1 MARYIPP
8 NKRHSVESGRRTPP
22 TPEAFALQFR
32 RILDLSPN
40 SSIARKTGKIIYAN
54 NSISRWFAVGLDDE
68 HQFPPNIW
76 LKPVFLESI
85 QRREGETPLIL
96 VNDKHSSA
104 ESDGVVPRCLR
115 TPWDV
120 IAADVLEGLL
130 SSFGILRSEMEAQR
144 LEKIKPTLVA
154 RFGKIVFRESPSMR
168 LVSICQR
175 KRLVSIGSDQQL
187 EDALMRSKRTFYTN
201 LPSSYVDSV
210 LDQAVNPEIGLEF
223 EEQRDI
229 YHVKLSDNRKPDATL
244 SCKCT
249 VREEDKKLQL
259 HKVELNQVRQMV
271 TDISCLDK
279 NIDLRLMLCSK
290 RILTSL
296 TDDEMSSIQELIDCA
311 VVEADV
317 KGGLKWPLGKRM
329 SSGDRYSVV
338 GVWHTV
344 HKAFSNTSLRLKVR
358 DADRFDF
365 MKGTGEASR
374 EVSKAKEVE
383 ASPNSPTM
391 RPINLS
397 TPNPTSSLISPLKHA
412 NPIPFPRLSIL
423 PSLSLTHP
431 CRQSFNRPRFI
442 ALHASDPTK
451 RSDTIDAVQF
461 DHHNCSNAVLDSED
475 GPGTNLNVQVGNA
488 LVPSFI
494 HPWMKLSLADQAFF
508 LFTFAACT
516 TCVAFTSLVVA
527 AVPTLHATRRAALSL
542 SKLADAARE
551 ELPST
556 MAAIRLSGMEISDLT
571 LELSDLSHEISDG
584 VNKSAQA
591 VQAAEAGIRQIGTL
605 AHQHTISMIEER
617 ANLPVISLQP
627 VVVGAAKKTSHAV
640 GQATKSFLNLISGG
654 QRGNDRIDRVEM

>member
-229 YHVKLSDNRKPDATL
+229 YHVK
-244 SCKCT
+244 
-249 VREEDKKLQL
+249 V
-259 HKVELNQVRQMV
+259 V
-271 TDISCLDK
+271 
-279 NIDLRLMLCSK
+279 
-290 RILTSL
+290 
-296 TDDEMSSIQELIDCA
+296 SSQ
-311 VVEADV
+311 
-317 KGGLKWPLGKRM
+317 
-329 SSGDRYSVV
+329 RY
-338 GVWHTV
+338 
-344 HKAFSNTSLRLKVR
+344 
-358 DADRFDF
+358 
-365 MKGTGEASR
+365 
-374 EVSKAKEVE
+374 
-383 ASPNSPTM
+383 
-391 RPINLS
+391 
-397 TPNPTSSLISPLKHA
+397 
-412 NPIPFPRLSIL
+412 FP
-423 PSLSLTHP
+423 
-431 CRQSFNRPRFI
+431 
-442 ALHASDPTK
+442 
-451 RSDTIDAVQF
+451 
-461 DHHNCSNAVLDSED
+461 VLY
-475 GPGTNLNVQVGNA
+475 
-488 LVPSFI
+488 
-494 HPWMKLSLADQAFF
+494 
-508 LFTFAACT
+508 
-516 TCVAFTSLVVA
+516 
-527 AVPTLHATRRAALSL
+527 
-542 SKLADAARE
+542 
-551 ELPST
+551 
-556 MAAIRLSGMEISDLT
+556 
-571 LELSDLSHEISDG
+571 
-584 VNKSAQA
+584 
-591 VQAAEAGIRQIGTL
+591 
-605 AHQHTISMIEER
+605 
-617 ANLPVISLQP
+617 
-627 VVVGAAKKTSHAV
+627 
-640 GQATKSFLNLISGG
+640 
-654 QRGNDRIDRVEM
+654 